1 MGDSIGAWLLLALG
15 GVCAGFSKTAV
26 AGAATLAVAIF
37 ALILPARE
45 STGVLLLLLIVGDL
59 VSISIYRRDARWDII
74 VRLIGPVLVGIGLG
88 AVFLS
93 RVDGVVMRRTIGW
106 ILLALTG
113 FQLYLGWRQ
122 RRSLRRRR
130 DVPTE
135 PEGSDG
141 SDVRDVSGATAHS
154 GRVFGFLAGFTTM
167 VANAGGPPMSLY
179 LLRSNLSV
187 INFVGTLSWF
197 FFAVNL
203 TKLPISVGLG
213 LVRPARIT
221 LCLTLIPAVLLG
233 AYLGHQLERRID
245 RVAFDRLVIGFVV
258 VSSAY
263 LALR

>member
-1 MGDSIGAWLLLALG
+1 MGVSIGAWLLLALG

-113 FQLYLGWRQ
+113 FQLYLG
-122 RRSLRRRR
+122 RRALRR
-130 DVPTE
+130 
-135 PEGSDG
+135 
-141 SDVRDVSGATAHS
+141 GAAQWLRPGAERHD
-154 GRVFGFLAGFTTM
+154 
-167 VANAGGPPMSLY
+167 GGPPGG
-179 LLRSNLSV
+179 R
-187 INFVGTLSWF
+187 G
-197 FFAVNL
+197 
-203 TKLPISVGLG
+203 
-213 LVRPARIT
+213 RREPAAR
-221 LCLTLIPAVLLG
+221 
-233 AYLGHQLERRID
+233 
-245 RVAFDRLVIGFVV
+245 
-258 VSSAY
+258 
-263 LALR
+263 ALRRNDPHQP